1 MLLQAIQYEAIL
13 KKPGEPMTLR
23 ELDLP
28 RIQGPLPKAVAAFL
42 EEARAEG
49 DRFDY
54 VHRNQPIS
62 GFVASDYRQV
72 FFAIQYLKTTGLLR
86 GRCFCEWGSGLGVV
100 AGLAAIQGFLAYGIE
115 VEPLLVNES
124 VKLLK
129 RHQLDVV
136 IACGSFIADTSTPP
150 ELNHEEMSWIDLE
163 AESGYHLV
171 DLEPSDIDL
180 FFVYPWPGEDQFV
193 QQLFEQTATTGA
205 ILLAY
210 LGADELACW
219 QKTA

>member
-1 MLLQAIQYEAIL
+1 
-13 KKPGEPMTLR
+13 MTLR
-23 ELDLP
+23 EVELA
-28 RIQGPLPKAVAAFL
+28 RIQGPLPKNVAGFL
-42 EEARAEG
+42 EEARAEA

-72 FFAIQYLKTTGLLR
+72 FFTLAYLKQIGILR

-100 AGLAAIQGFLAYGIE
+100 AGLAAFHGFLSYGIE
-115 VEPLLVNES
+115 VEPRLVKES
-124 VKLLK
+124 VNLLK
-129 RHQLDVV
+129 RYQLDVA
-136 IACGSFIADTSTPP
+136 IACGSFIADPSRIP
-150 ELNHEEMSWIDLE
+150 ELHHEEMSWIDLE

-171 DLEPSDIDL
+171 DLEPSDVDL
-180 FFVYPWPGEDQFV
+180 FFVYPWPGEEQFV
-193 QQLFEQTATTGA
+193 QQLFEQSATPGA

-210 LGADELACW
+210 LGADELGCW